1 VDKIVISGIRGYDGE
16 YPFDASYFTNKEFHT
31 IKRLAGI
38 RAGEI
43 KAAFDSGDNDL
54 IVAFAVIALER
65 SGKAVFEEVLWN
77 ANVGCI
83 ALEGDAATED
93 DAVPPTPSSEDDRSG
108 KSDSSGLSSR
118 NGSGHPENDPSPT
131 GQPISE
137 PSAA

>member
-1 VDKIVISGIRGYDGE
+1 MDRIVISGIRGYDGE
-16 YPFDASYFTNKEFHT
+16 YPFDATYFTNKEFHT

-65 SGKAVFEEVLWN
+65 SGKTVFEEVLWN

-83 ALEGDAATED
+83 SLEGDPQTGD
-93 DAVPPTPSSEDDRSG
+93 DADPPTQSSEDDRSE
-108 KSDSSGLSSR
+108 KNNSSGPSSK
-118 NGSGHPENDPSPT
+118 NGSDPQENDQSLT
-131 GQPISE
+131 GPLISE